1 MKHEGI
7 SDAGVVQSVEQKSET
22 EIKPNQTDT
31 CIIIKRVWIC
41 VILLGI
47 YFILFYYFFNLKK
60 SRRIR
65 CYLKKKEAKRCRF
78 MLGFLI
84 FYPSINSFYSFI
96 RPLTL
101 SLSRSRLS
109 SRLASAVYLS
119 SLISKYLTTC
129 QLNDCRQSLCL
140 IHGKPPVTLSALKLS
155 LWFQTKF
162 IL

>member
-1 MKHEGI
+1 M
-7 SDAGVVQSVEQKSET
+7 EQKSET

-101 SLSRSRLS
+101 SLSLS
-109 SRLASAVYLS
+109 P
-119 SLISKYLTTC
+119 LISAGLC
-129 QLNDCRQSLCL
+129 SLPFKSHQQMPHHL
-140 IHGKPPVTLSALKLS
+140 PIKRLPPVTLPNPWQTTGNPLGLKAFS
-155 LWFQTKF
+155 LVPN
-162 IL
+162 